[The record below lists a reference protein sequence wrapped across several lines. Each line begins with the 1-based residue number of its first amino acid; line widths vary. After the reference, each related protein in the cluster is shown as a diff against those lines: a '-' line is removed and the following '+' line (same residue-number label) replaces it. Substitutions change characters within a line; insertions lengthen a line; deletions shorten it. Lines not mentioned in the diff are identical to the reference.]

1 MLLLEAADALQ
12 NPVAAL
18 HPALDGEALVQLRQP
33 RLEALA
39 LKSRDG
45 VLLELPAL
53 AGDAELRLRPV
64 LLQKPRLRIEAA
76 RRRRIDVG
84 TALRSRRL
92 GSPVDGDPVVARPAQ
107 PFEVLLA
114 RDPGV
119 HGDGRRSGRASSAT
133 APGRRPRG
141 REARPPRRSRAASGR
156 SRARSTDAASAPP

>member
-76 RRRRIDVG
+76 LAAGCRDRIFDAYVNVG
-84 TALRSRRL
+84 SISRRCQKL
-92 GSPVDGDPVVARPAQ
+92 AMLYPESRVIIGSKGHWTVAAGEDW
-107 PFEVLLA
+107 FEA
-114 RDPGV
+114 EGIASHRM
-119 HGDGRRSGRASSAT
+119 RRC
-133 APGRRPRG
+133 PW
-141 REARPPRRSRAASGR
+141 RSL
-156 SRARSTDAASAPP
+156 